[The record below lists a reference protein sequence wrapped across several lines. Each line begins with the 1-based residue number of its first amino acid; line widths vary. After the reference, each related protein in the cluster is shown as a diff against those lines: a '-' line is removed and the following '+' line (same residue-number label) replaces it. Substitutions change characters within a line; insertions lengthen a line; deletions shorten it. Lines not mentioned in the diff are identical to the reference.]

1 MTEKSFCA
9 WKALLLG
16 MCVLLLL
23 LGSAGWI
30 FLLLQHSELVKE
42 LARLQSQVQELSRL
56 HDARHLET
64 GELGELKKLHRS
76 RRDQADEDQDMLMLM
91 TYSMI
96 PTKALTDLCN
106 NSKGLCITGP
116 AGPPGRRGPPGPRGE
131 VGPMGRRG
139 KKGPPGPPGE
149 PCRACCVTEVR
160 NQTSR
165 GRIHQNNFSIA
176 DNSRSAFNITDGNRL
191 LDTNTTAEPVS
202 LHANFSRVS
211 LNDTTG
217 ENFTEAPHELS
228 LTYSPTMQPT
238 VDSRD
243 SSGVFGE
250 EGNATNSTSTTE
262 LVSPHPGIRYETWSE
277 SSSVDRTEPSPPVL
291 TAPPALNITQDSV
304 ETLNM
309 TDFEKLPLSDFDHDL
324 HEPQPTENTTNV
336 LNFTDSERN
345 SDSNLKSGKASFD
358 QNTTLHD
365 SYTNVT
371 EGPFHLLHLD
381 SKNTNQSGDSIN
393 GSGAAGKTNTES
405 EWSTLHLAEN
415 TTNYSSVTDSNNPLT
430 ATTKPEQ
437 MIVYQREGHKSSDVS
452 GVENATEAPVK
463 LLTES
468 PNEDQ
473 RTENFYG
480 SSNFNTKMTN
490 EATTVPENIREDFNY
505 STFNRQTNRQVE
517 TASVLFQD
525 NNHENFTETFSDIQ
539 GKTSTD
545 SPTTFLTSVNQRKDA
560 LNDSGD
566 IEDKPLKNNTSHY
579 LLTQNSKNGATDVE
593 KWPKTECKIK
603 TIKCSERSITMESTF
618 GAWMFD
624 ASRQDQGPFWVAQH
638 FSGQKLLEFQNIS
651 SFNGAESKTIQVW
664 KFYQGCGHVIYEGA
678 FYYQIGGTNKLV
690 KFDLNT
696 NRTTTLTIKHS
707 RHKSLA
713 YLFKNS
719 KTYFKFAVDENGLWV
734 IFASNANDNMMVA
747 KLKSDSFSVEHIINT
762 SYPTAKAGNAFI
774 VCGVLYFTDDSDK
787 QVTYAFDLKTET
799 SVNVNFVLRP
809 GNGTLAML
817 SYYPNKRLLYLWDN
831 KGITT
836 CRVKVKQN

>member
-16 MCVLLLL
+16 MCVLL

-42 LARLQSQVQELSRL
+42 LARLQSQVQELSRSCKL
-56 HDARHLET
+56 RDAIET

-96 PTKALTDLCN
+96 PTKALVDLCN

-139 KKGPPGPPGE
+139 KKGPPGE
-149 PCRACCVTEVR
+149 PCRACCVTEVK
-160 NQTSR
+160 NQTNR
-165 GRIHQNNFSIA
+165 QRIHQNNFSMGTPPA
-176 DNSRSAFNITDGNRL
+176 DDSRSTLNVTDGNKL

-202 LHANFSRVS
+202 LRPNFSRVS
-211 LNDTTG
+211 LIDTTG
-217 ENFTEAPHELS
+217 ENFTQAPHELS

-250 EGNATNSTSTTE
+250 DGTATNSTSTTE
-262 LVSPHPGIRYETWSE
+262 MVSPHPDIRYETWSE
-277 SSSVDRTEPSPPVL
+277 RSSEDRTEPSAPVL
-291 TAPPALNITQDSV
+291 TAPPALNITE
-304 ETLNM
+304 ETLN
-309 TDFEKLPLSDFDHDL
+309 TTAFENLQLSDFDNDL

-336 LNFTDSERN
+336 ENFPDSERN
-345 SDSNLKSGKASFD
+345 PDPNLKSGKPPFY

-365 SYTNVT
+365 SSRNVT

-381 SKNTNQSGDSIN
+381 SKDSNQSGDSIN
-393 GSGAAGKTNTES
+393 SSGAADKANMES

-415 TTNYSSVTDSNNPLT
+415 TTDDFNVTDSNNLLT
-430 ATTKPEQ
+430 ATTKPGKYE
-437 MIVYQREGHKSSDVS
+437 SLNVS
-452 GVENATEAPVK
+452 GVEHATEVPANM
-463 LLTES
+463 LTES
-468 PNEDQ
+468 LDEDQ
-473 RTENFYG
+473 RTDHSHG
-480 SSNFNTKMTN
+480 SNFNT
-490 EATTVPENIREDFNY
+490 TTTDK
-505 STFNRQTNRQVE
+505 RQTNRQVE

-525 NNHENFTETFSDIQ
+525 NNYFNQTFSDIQ
-539 GKTSTD
+539 EKSSTD
-545 SPTTFLTSVNQRKDA
+545 SPTTFPTNVDQRKDA

-566 IEDKPLKNNTSHY
+566 IEDKPVQTNSSHH
-579 LLTQNSKNGATDVE
+579 LLTYSKTGDTNIE

-603 TIKCSERSITMESTF
+603 TIKCSERSIKMEGTY

-624 ASRQDQGPFWVAQH
+624 ASRRDHQGPFWVAEH
-638 FSGQKLLEFQNIS
+638 FSGPRLLEFQNIS
-651 SFNGAESKTIQVW
+651 SFHDADNRTIQVW

-696 NRTTTLTIKHS
+696 YRTATLTIEHS
-707 RHKSLA
+707 RYNSLA

-734 IFASNANDNMMVA
+734 IFASDADDNMMVA
-747 KLKSDSFSVEHIINT
+747 KLKSDSFSVERIINT

-774 VCGVLYFTDDSDK
+774 VCGVLYFTDDNDK
-787 QVTYAFDLKTET
+787 QVTYAFDLKTEA
-799 SVNVNFVLRP
+799 SPSIHLDLRP
-809 GNGTLAML
+809 GHGTLAML
-817 SYYPNKRLLYLWDN
+817 SYYPKKSLLYLWDN

-836 CRVKVKQN
+836 CRVKFKQN